1 MREAFG
7 KKVVLGVSSLL
18 TFSILVACNNSASDP
33 VDSEGHSASDEP
45 LNIQM
50 FAGLYNELPEMDNE
64 FWTEW
69 QEQTNTQLD
78 IEWVPSGDLD
88 TKMDLVLASGD
99 LPEVL
104 SAPNTR
110 PPLINA
116 IKNGAFWELSEF
128 LGDYSDYPNLK
139 NNLAEDWQKY
149 LSVDG
154 ELYGLPRSRSR
165 MDIGVKIRKDWL
177 DELDIPVP
185 TTIDEYH
192 DALKQIVE
200 EDPAGSDTLGLIGHG
215 TIVADG
221 TDAFAAAFGALEP
234 HFNDEDGLVP
244 KHLTPMYTDMVEWF
258 RELYADG
265 LLAQEFS
272 VMKLTQAEEL
282 YKSGRAASYA
292 RSIWWD
298 KEYEDAISR
307 TQDDPEIVNLAL
319 EGPGGVGVNLATG
332 VSGGYFISKKV
343 PEEKVIKILD
353 YLEHT
358 ASEEIT
364 DLAYYG
370 IEGVHHEIEDGQKV
384 LNELGE
390 NQINTTSK
398 GAGVLAYAK
407 WGKVESASGSKEYN
421 DNKKQQVEHFDEIG
435 TIDPMT
441 GLHSDKWLT
450 EWAKHTNEW
459 DTMVTRVIVG
469 QISMDE
475 YKDYIESITES
486 PIMMEAFAELGEEYR
501 VFNQ

>member
-1 MREAFG
+1 MRTMFD
-7 KKVVLGVSSLL
+7 KKVAVVLCSLL
-18 TFSILVACNNSASDP
+18 TLAACNNNASDP
-33 VDSEGHSASDEP
+33 VDTNESNDPDEP
-45 LNIQM
+45 LYIKM
-50 FAGLYNELPEMDNE
+50 FAGLYNELPEMDNAY
-64 FWTEW
+64 WTEW
-69 QEQTNTQLD
+69 QERTNTELD

-88 TKMDLVLASGD
+88 TKMDLLLASGD

-104 SAPNTR
+104 SSPDVR
-110 PPLINA
+110 PPLVNA
-116 IKNGAFWELSEF
+116 IKNGAFWELDDF
-128 LGDYSDYPNLK
+128 LGDYSEYPNLK

-154 ELYGLPRSRSR
+154 KLYGLPRSRSR
-165 MDIGVKIRKDWL
+165 IDIGIKIRKDWL
-177 DELDIPVP
+177 DELNIPVP
-185 TTIDEYH
+185 TTLDEYQ

-221 TDAFAAAFGALEP
+221 TDAFAAAFGAMDP
-234 HFNDEDGLVP
+234 YFTDDGGLVP
-244 KHLTPMYTDMVEWF
+244 KQLTPMYTDMVEWF
-258 RELYADG
+258 SELYADG

-307 TQDDPEIVNLAL
+307 TQPDPEIINLAL
-319 EGPGGVGVNLATG
+319 EGPGGVSVNLATG
-332 VSGGYFISKKV
+332 VSGGYFISKTV
-343 PEEKVIKILD
+343 PEEKVKKILD

-364 DLAYYG
+364 ELAYYG
-370 IEGVHHEIEDGQKV
+370 IEGVHHEVVDGQKV

-390 NQINTTSK
+390 QEINTTSK
-398 GAGVLAYAK
+398 GAGVLAYSK

-441 GLHSDKWLT
+441 GLHSDIWLT
-450 EWAKHTNEW
+450 EWAKHVNEW
-459 DTMVTRVIVG
+459 ETMVTRVIVG
-469 QISMDE
+469 QISIDE
-475 YKDYIESITES
+475 YKDYIESIKES
-486 PIMMEAFAELGEEYR
+486 PGMLEAFAELGEEYK

>member
-1 MREAFG
+1 MGAIFG
-7 KKVVLGVSSLL
+7 KKAMVGFSSLL
-18 TFSILVACNNSASDP
+18 TVTLLAACNNNASDP
-33 VDSEGHSASDEP
+33 VDSSDNKEDEP
-45 LNIQM
+45 LYIQM
-50 FAGLYNELPEMDNE
+50 FAGLYNELPEMDNAY
-64 FWTEW
+64 WTEW
-69 QEQTNTQLD
+69 QKQTNTELD

-104 SAPNTR
+104 SSPNVR
-110 PPLINA
+110 PPLVNA
-116 IKNGAFWELSEF
+116 IKNGAFWELDEF

-139 NNLAEDWQKY
+139 NNLADDWQKY

-154 ELYGLPRSRSR
+154 KLYGLPRSRSR
-165 MDIGVKIRKDWL
+165 IDIGVKMRKDWL
-177 DELDIPVP
+177 DQLDIPVP
-185 TTIDEYH
+185 TTIDEYQ
-192 DALKQIVE
+192 DALKKIVD

-221 TDAFAAAFGALEP
+221 TDAFATAFGAMEP
-234 HFNDEDGLVP
+234 YFTDDGGLVP
-244 KHLTPMYTDMVEWF
+244 KQLTPMYTDMVEWF
-258 RELYADG
+258 SELYADG

-282 YKSGRAASYA
+282 YKSGRAVSYA

-319 EGPGGVGVNLATG
+319 EGPGGIGVNLATG

-364 DLAYYG
+364 DLSYYG
-370 IEGVHHEIEDGQKV
+370 IEGVHHEVIDGQKV

-390 NQINTTSK
+390 QEINTTAK
-398 GAGVLAYAK
+398 GAGVLAYAM

-421 DNKKQQVEHFDEIG
+421 DAKKEQVEHFDEIG

-441 GLHSDKWLT
+441 GLHSDAWLN
-450 EWAKHTNEW
+450 EWAKHVNEW
-459 DTMVTRVIVG
+459 ETMVTRVIVG
-469 QISMDE
+469 QISIEE
-475 YKDYIESITES
+475 YEDYIESINNS
-486 PIMMEAFAELGEEYR
+486 PAMMEAFSELGDEYR
-501 VFNQ
+501 MFND

>member
-1 MREAFG
+1 MFD
-7 KKVVLGVSSLL
+7 KKVAVVLCSLL
-18 TFSILVACNNSASDP
+18 TLAACNNNASDP
-33 VDSEGHSASDEP
+33 VDTNESNDPDEP
-45 LNIQM
+45 LYIKM
-50 FAGLYNELPEMDNE
+50 FAGLYNELPEMDNAY
-64 FWTEW
+64 WTEW
-69 QEQTNTQLD
+69 QERTNTELD

-88 TKMDLVLASGD
+88 TKMDLLLASGD

-104 SAPNTR
+104 SSPDVR
-110 PPLINA
+110 PPLVNA
-116 IKNGAFWELSEF
+116 IKNGAFWELDDF
-128 LGDYSDYPNLK
+128 LGDYSEYPNLK

-154 ELYGLPRSRSR
+154 KLYGLPRSRSR
-165 MDIGVKIRKDWL
+165 IDIGIKIRKDWL
-177 DELDIPVP
+177 DELNIPVP
-185 TTIDEYH
+185 TTLDEYQ

-221 TDAFAAAFGALEP
+221 TDAFAAAFGAMDP
-234 HFNDEDGLVP
+234 YFTDDGGLVP
-244 KHLTPMYTDMVEWF
+244 KQLTPMYTDMVEWF
-258 RELYADG
+258 SELYADG

-307 TQDDPEIVNLAL
+307 TQPDPEIINLAL
-319 EGPGGVGVNLATG
+319 EGPGGVSVNLATG
-332 VSGGYFISKKV
+332 VSGGYFISKTV
-343 PEEKVIKILD
+343 PEEKVKKILD

-364 DLAYYG
+364 ELAYYG
-370 IEGVHHEIEDGQKV
+370 IEGVHHEVVDGQKV

-390 NQINTTSK
+390 QEINTTSK
-398 GAGVLAYAK
+398 GAGVLAYSK

-441 GLHSDKWLT
+441 GLHSDIWLT
-450 EWAKHTNEW
+450 EWAKHVNEW
-459 DTMVTRVIVG
+459 ETMVTRVIVG
-469 QISMDE
+469 QISIDE
-475 YKDYIESITES
+475 YKDYIESIKES
-486 PIMMEAFAELGEEYR
+486 PGMLEAFAELGEEYK